1 MWGRRPTGRSA
12 CDRTY
17 APLPWRVTIR
27 CSSLR
32 IRSAAFTVSRATP
45 YRLPSSCCDGSRSP
59 GANRCVRIAAR
70 SRLAICWDAGR
81 GSSSATASQG
91 STSVAI
97 SLEYGLTSQAR
108 RFLHRCLAW
117 PVRSAYG
124 HFLASQ
130 VGRDSGTAMGPASRL
145 PRRTRRPRHERPLA
159 TRRYCLR
166 SPRQGAEAIKGLGS
180 LAGEIGEELL
190 SPRRSLSTR
199 REAPVCR
206 TRRRTCPGHGSVRAG
221 ILRAVAVST
230 VPKSTALYACPL
242 RTVTL
247 AILAS
252 ESQALCTSVD
262 LPRCFVRLSRPRR
275 PLRGTTRSGREV
287 AHASRSDPA
296 EVRRDHQRLAGAYRG
311 RHVPGWCS
319 AAERGNPHPGIRGG
333 ASNGRAGVGVPTST
347 GMDREPPRSRPF
359 RAR

>member
-117 PVRSAYG
+117 LVRLVATRERQWDQRHVSRAG
-124 HFLASQ
+124 PGA
-130 VGRDSGTAMGPASRL
+130 RDTNDRWPREGTAFAPPDRA
-145 PRRTRRPRHERPLA
+145 
-159 TRRYCLR
+159 
-166 SPRQGAEAIKGLGS
+166 
-180 LAGEIGEELL
+180 
-190 SPRRSLSTR
+190 PRRSRDWGHWPARSAR
-199 REAPVCR
+199 NSCR
-206 TRRRTCPGHGSVRAG
+206 LGARSAHDGRRRCVVPADVRAPATD
-221 ILRAVAVST
+221 R
-230 VPKSTALYACPL
+230 CE
-242 RTVTL
+242 R
-247 AILAS
+247 
-252 ESQALCTSVD
+252 ESCGPSLF
-262 LPRCFVRLSRPRR
+262 PRCRSRPRCTPAR
-275 PLRGTTRSGREV
+275 FEPSPWRSSRARARRSARLSTSLDASSVFPVHVDPSEAQPAPAARWHMPVEVTPPKYVVIINALQGRIEDGTY
-287 AHASRSDPA
+287 P
-296 EVRRDHQRLAGAYRG
+296 AGALLPSEATLTREFAAARPTVVRALEYLRQQ
-311 RHVPGWCS
+311 GWIES
-319 AAERGNPHPGIRGG
+319 
-333 ASNGRAGVGVPTST
+333 S
-347 GMDREPPRSRPF
+347 
-359 RAR
+359 